1 VHPGGIKT
9 PIAKH
14 ARLGARAAASLYPDS
29 VSRFD
34 RVAITTAEDAA
45 ARILKAVE
53 KYEPRVLIGRD
64 CRQAD
69 ILQRLRPVGYWKMV
83 AKKIQDPDLRK

>member
-9 PIAKH
+9 AIAKR
-14 ARLGARAAASLYPDS
+14 ARLGARANASLYPDS

-45 ARILKAVE
+45 ARILKGVE
-53 KYEPRVLIGRD
+53 KYEPRILIGRD
-64 CRQAD
+64 CKQAE

-83 AKKIQDPDLRK
+83 AKKIQDPDAKR